1 MGGFISKTF
10 SKNPEGYIKL
20 PNKEP
25 KIYYQVSIKNSNNN
39 STKKI
44 LNCLQVSDFVS
55 RPINYKVGSK
65 NTQAG
70 GGFFN
75 FMRSSKK
82 NLFIFCCEDTFE
94 AKMTLFFSWIKFI
107 DPKLPILIINSAT
120 NNKSNKQ
127 KNFENFKFDSSEI
140 KRLAYNSPNFS
151 LKKIPLIFEKYNDN
165 IDPTSILEYFTQKY
179 KINLAN
185 YTGVYLVFVQNF
197 PDKKECELLDSRKNP
212 LFPGDWVDSAFVT
225 NHIFKRSNPLV
236 DRLFLPDLNELMKE
250 DNFGNLIRLE
260 RYLRFLMMHYSGN
273 LGKSKKFKNIKLPS
287 IYFFGYENMREILKQ
302 KIINERKRVN
312 NLKKTQQKPI

>member
-1 MGGFISKTF
+1 MGGVFSKTF
-10 SKNPEGYIKL
+10 SKNAEENIKL

-25 KIYYQVSIKNSNNN
+25 EIYYQVAIKNSNNN
-39 STKKI
+39 NSTQNI
-44 LNCLQVSDFVS
+44 LKCLQVSDFVS
-55 RPINYKVGSK
+55 RPINYKVVAKK
-65 NTQAG
+65 NQAG

-107 DPKLPILIINSAT
+107 DPKLPILIRNSAT

-127 KNFENFKFDSSEI
+127 KNLENFKFDSSEI

-197 PDKKECELLDSRKNP
+197 PDKKECELLDSRQNP
-212 LFPGDWVDSAFVT
+212 LFPGEWVLSTFVK
-225 NHIFKRSNPLV
+225 NGIFKEANPLV
-236 DRLFLPDLNELMKE
+236 DNLFLPDFDELIKIN
-250 DNFGNLIRLE
+250 DLDKLKKIDG
-260 RYLRFLMMHYSGN
+260 YLRYLMMHYSGN
-273 LGKSKKFKNIKLPS
+273 LGKIKNFKNVKLPDS
-287 IYFFGYENMREILKQ
+287 YFFGYQNMRKILIE
-302 KIINERKRVN
+302 KIK

>member
-10 SKNPEGYIKL
+10 SKNAEGNIKL

-25 KIYYQVSIKNSNNN
+25 EIYYHVAIKNSNNN

-44 LNCLQVSDFVS
+44 LKCLQVSDFVS

-212 LFPGDWVDSAFVT
+212 LFPGEWVDSEFVK
-225 NHIFKRSNPLV
+225 NGIFKGSNPLV
-236 DRLFLPDLNELMKE
+236 DDLFLPDFDELLKVN
-250 DNFGNLIRLE
+250 DLDKLRKIDG
-260 RYLRFLMMHYSGN
+260 YLRFLMMHYSGN
-273 LGKSKKFKNIKLPS
+273 LGKIKNFKNVKLPDN
-287 IYFFGYENMREILKQ
+287 YFFGYQNMRKILIE
-302 KIINERKRVN
+302 KIK
-312 NLKKTQQKPI
+312 NLKKTQ

>member
-1 MGGFISKTF
+1 MGVFFSKTF
-10 SKNPEGYIKL
+10 SKNTEGNIKL

-25 KIYYQVSIKNSNNN
+25 EIYYQVSIKNSNNN
-39 STKKI
+39 NSTKKI
-44 LNCLQVSDFVS
+44 LKCLQVSDFVS

-75 FMRSSKK
+75 FLRSSKK

-127 KNFENFKFDSSEI
+127 KNLENFKFDSSEI

-151 LKKIPLIFEKYNDN
+151 LKKIPLIFENYNNN
-165 IDPTSILEYFTQKY
+165 IDSTSILEYFTQKY
-179 KINLAN
+179 KLNLAN

-197 PDKKECELLDSRKNP
+197 PDKKECELLDSRQNP
-212 LFPGDWVDSAFVT
+212 LFPGEWVDSEFVK
-225 NHIFKRSNPLV
+225 NGIFKGANPLV
-236 DRLFLPDLNELMKE
+236 DNLFLPDFDELSKIN
-250 DNFGNLIRLE
+250 DLDKLRKIDG
-260 RYLRFLMMHYSGN
+260 YLRFLMMHYSGN
-273 LGKSKKFKNIKLPS
+273 LGKIKNFKNVKLS
-287 IYFFGYENMREILKQ
+287 DNYFFGYQNMRKILVE
-302 KIINERKRVN
+302 KIK
-312 NLKKTQQKPI
+312 NLKKTQQNPI

>member
-10 SKNPEGYIKL
+10 SKNAEGNIKL

-25 KIYYQVSIKNSNNN
+25 EIYYHVAIKNSNNN

-44 LNCLQVSDFVS
+44 LKCLQVSDFVS

-75 FMRSSKK
+75 FMMSPKK

-107 DPKLPILIINSAT
+107 DPKLPIIIINSAT

-212 LFPGDWVDSAFVT
+212 LFPGEWVDSEFVK
-225 NHIFKRSNPLV
+225 NGIFKGDNPLV
-236 DRLFLPDLNELMKE
+236 DNLFLPDYDELSRE
-250 DNFGNLIRLE
+250 NNLSKLRKLDG
-260 RYLRFLMMHYSGN
+260 YLRFLMMHYSGN
-273 LGKSKKFKNIKLPS
+273 LGKIKNFKNVKLPDN
-287 IYFFGYENMREILKQ
+287 YFFGYQNMRKILIE
-302 KIINERKRVN
+302 KIK
-312 NLKKTQQKPI
+312 NLMKTQ

>member
-10 SKNPEGYIKL
+10 SKNAEGNIKL

-25 KIYYQVSIKNSNNN
+25 EIYYHVAIKNSNNN

-44 LNCLQVSDFVS
+44 LKCLQVSDFVS

-75 FMRSSKK
+75 FMMSPKK

-212 LFPGDWVDSAFVT
+212 LFPGEWVDSEFVK
-225 NHIFKRSNPLV
+225 NGIFKGDNPLV
-236 DRLFLPDLNELMKE
+236 DNLFLPDYDELSRE
-250 DNFGNLIRLE
+250 NNLSKLRKLDG
-260 RYLRFLMMHYSGN
+260 YLRFLMMHYSGN
-273 LGKSKKFKNIKLPS
+273 LGKIKNFKNVKLPDN
-287 IYFFGYENMREILKQ
+287 YFFGYQNMRKILVD
-302 KIINERKRVN
+302 KIN
-312 NLKKTQQKPI
+312 NLKKTQQKPV